1 MRIINTEEPN
11 EKDEIENLGS
21 GAGQKTRRVWY
32 LWRQKRVPRR
42 RCDPQSQRLQAVGQ
56 YKDRGVTVGSSI
68 RGATVDLGKVF
79 AEAEDYPHR

>member
-1 MRIINTEEPN
+1 MGRKPGECGTFGDQCVSQE
-11 EKDEIENLGS
+11 S
-21 GAGQKTRRVWY
+21 G
-32 LWRQKRVPRR
+32 
-42 RCDPQSQRLQAVGQ
+42 CDPQSQRLQAVGQ